1 MMPGGEG
8 EGEADPRLWM
18 AVARR
23 GGEESGTMP
32 WVSGAELAWAAVA
45 AGCPFVGP
53 STARVGL
60 VPLSW
65 CAALLASTACTWA
78 GAGRGTQGVLGTR
91 TRAWVRA

>member
-1 MMPGGEG
+1 
-8 EGEADPRLWM
+8 
-18 AVARR
+18 
-23 GGEESGTMP
+23 MP

-65 CAALLASTACTWA
+65 GAALLASTACTWA
-78 GAGRGTQGVLGTR
+78 GDHGAWHGSTR
-91 TRAWVRA
+91 TRQRIGHLVVIVLGGIRV